1 MPIIKPKIYGTAK
14 MNKKGQLVIPS
25 EARDELGFKPR
36 TRFLI
41 IGTPTGGALIVMK
54 AREAEDQMKKDVARI
69 LGYKFRK

>member
-1 MPIIKPKIYGTAK
+1 MPITKPKIYGTAK
-14 MNKKGQLVIPS
+14 MNKKGQLVIPF
-25 EARDELGFKPR
+25 EARDELGFKPG

-54 AREAEDQMKKDVARI
+54 VGEAEDQMKDVAKI